1 MNAAPTTRPLP
12 NRILGKQTPV
22 KILETKKLN
31 TKQTQE
37 QGGKLHAS
45 HLLFRIAWFLKLP
58 ETYLVSSML

>member
-37 QGGKLHAS
+37 HG
-45 HLLFRIAWFLKLP
+45 W
-58 ETYLVSSML
+58 